1 MSNTITNFG
10 TDALNLT
17 NVEGIQPFTPIEDGT
32 YAVTLTNNI
41 ACHSGATSLNEVLLF
56 NTAPLET
63 DDPEKWYF
71 TVDVNQGAIISG
83 KVGRPIYAFLVDQSS
98 AANNAGKI
106 DIKFTKINP

>member
-1 MSNTITNFG
+1 MSNTITIFG

-17 NVEGIQPFTPIEDGT
+17 NIAGIQPFTPIEDGT
-32 YAVTLTNNI
+32 YAVTLTSNI
-41 ACHSGATSLNEVLLF
+41 TCHSGAASLNQVLLF

-63 DDPEKWYF
+63 DDSEKWYF

-83 KVGRPIYAFLVDQSS
+83 KTGRPIYAFLVDQSS
-98 AANNAGKI
+98 AVDNTGKI